1 VTRAPAGARA
11 ARRRRPG
18 PSRPVADLEATR
30 ALYGAGAGDR
40 KRELL
45 AALERTRLA
54 RATDVLHLHEI
65 LCFLRAYPDS
75 REVLAAVTRML
86 EEFDRRPDL
95 RRHARALENRGIA
108 GTVLRDRFFAPLVR
122 WLVWRWPERLRMDWK
137 ELEHAERLEA
147 LLPLLAEHAESPALD
162 ELEHDARTW
171 VSKLKPS
178 GDTDAAWLA
187 RTFFTRLVAHWDL
200 IEKLWDDLDPTL
212 VLEPG
217 PDTPSRT
224 RAFLASAPRGV
235 WQRRPLNHGRP
246 DLEAE
251 LRRPPVSVRTL
262 TPAAGD
268 RVIDLAREAMVTRQR
283 DLDNFSYGD
292 PHDVRMVDCG
302 DGLAFACIGLLPER
316 RLMLE
321 AVYTFLT
328 LKNGVPIGY
337 VLNSALFNSA
347 ELAYNVFETF
357 RGAEAGLVYGRV
369 LATVRHLFGADTFT
383 IYPYQL
389 GQGNEEA
396 IESGAWWFYQKVGFR
411 PRHPAAL
418 RLMDREVAAMRR
430 HPRHRS
436 SRATLRAL
444 ARHNLY
450 YHAGAGRDD
459 VIGLLPLANVGLH
472 MMRLFSERFGGDRAR
487 GTHECARE
495 AKSLLGLEERRT
507 WSRGQTMWWHR
518 WAPLV
523 VALPG
528 IGRWSAEERRALAEL
543 ILAKGGRQE
552 SDFVWR
558 FDAHARLRAAVRAL
572 AERPPDGEST

>member
-1 VTRAPAGARA
+1 LTSTGGDSGGADALGGAAAALRALARL
-11 ARRRRPG
+11 RDQYGPG
-18 PSRPVADLEATR
+18 VGVRKLEA
-30 ALYGAGAGDR
+30 LQ
-40 KRELL
+40 
-45 AALERTRLA
+45 ALEHARLGTA
-54 RATDVLHLHEI
+54 REVEALHEV

-75 REVLAAVTRML
+75 RELLARVTRML
-86 EEFDRRPDL
+86 EAFDRRPDL

-122 WLVWRWPERLRMDWK
+122 WLAWRWPERLRMDWTK
-137 ELEHAERLEA
+137 LERPERLA
-147 LLPLLAEHAESPALD
+147 TLLPLLAEHAESPALD

-178 GDTDAAWLA
+178 GETDAAWLTRA
-187 RTFFTRLVAHWDL
+187 VFTRIPASWELV
-200 IEKLWDDLDPTL
+200 ETLWDDLDPTL

-217 PDTPSRT
+217 SGTPSRT
-224 RAFLASAPRGV
+224 RAFLGSAPRGV
-235 WQRRPLNHGRP
+235 WQRRPLHRGRP
-246 DLEAE
+246 DLAAE
-251 LRRPPVSVRTL
+251 LRRPPVAVRAL
-262 TPAAGD
+262 TPHAGE

-283 DLDNFSYGD
+283 DLDSFSYGD

-321 AVYTFLT
+321 AVYAFLT

-347 ELAYNVFETF
+347 EIAYNVFETF

-389 GQGNEEA
+389 GDGNAEA
-396 IESGAWWFYQKVGFR
+396 IESGAWWFYQKAGFR
-411 PRHPAAL
+411 PKHPAAL
-418 RLMDREVAAMRR
+418 RLMRREVAAMRR
-430 HPRHRS
+430 DPRHRS

-450 YHAGAGRDD
+450 CHAGPARDD
-459 VIGLLPLANVGLH
+459 VIGRLPLANVGLH
-472 MMRLFSERFGGDRAR
+472 MMRFFNERFGGDRAR
-487 GTHECARE
+487 GTYECARE
-495 AKSLLGLEERRT
+495 AKTLLGLEQRRT

-528 IGRWSAEERRALAEL
+528 IGRWRAEERRALAEL
-543 ILAKGGRQE
+543 ILAKGGRRE

-558 FDAHARLRAAVRAL
+558 FDAHPRLRAALRAL
-572 AERPPDGEST
+572 AERPAD

>member
-1 VTRAPAGARA
+1 MAARA
-11 ARRRRPG
+11 GRPAARG
-18 PSRPVADLEATR
+18 AAAALR
-30 ALYGAGAGDR
+30 ALARLREQYGPGLGVR
-40 KRELL
+40 KV
-45 AALERTRLA
+45 AALRALEHARLGTA
-54 RATDVLHLHEI
+54 REVAALHEI

-75 REVLAAVTRML
+75 RELLALVTRML
-86 EEFDRRPDL
+86 EAFARRPDL

-122 WLVWRWPERLRMDWK
+122 WLVWRWPARLRMDWK
-137 ELEHAERLEA
+137 RLEHPERLGA
-147 LLPLLAEHAESPALD
+147 LLPLLVEHAESPALD

-178 GDTDAAWLA
+178 GETDATWLA
-187 RTFFTRLVAHWDL
+187 QGLFTRVLAMWEL
-200 IEKLWDDLDPTL
+200 METLWDDLDPTL

-224 RAFLASAPRGV
+224 RAFLPSAPRGV
-235 WQRRPLNHGRP
+235 LQLEPLHHGRP
-246 DLEAE
+246 DLAAE

-262 TPAAGD
+262 TPAAGE

-283 DLDNFSYGD
+283 DLDGFSYGD

-321 AVYTFLT
+321 AVYAFLT

-347 ELAYNVFETF
+347 EIAYNVFETF

-389 GQGNEEA
+389 GDGNEEA
-396 IESGAWWFYQKVGFR
+396 IESGAWWFYQKAGFR
-411 PRHPAAL
+411 PKHPAAL
-418 RLMDREVAAMRR
+418 ELMDREVAAMRR
-430 HPRHRS
+430 HPAHRS

-450 YHAGAGRDD
+450 YHAGRERDD
-459 VIGLLPLANVGLH
+459 VIGRLPLANVGLH
-472 MMRLFSERFGGDRAR
+472 MTRFFDERFGGDRAQAVF
-487 GTHECARE
+487 ECARR
-495 AKSLLGLEERRT
+495 ANSLLGLEERRARP
-507 WSRGQTMWWHR
+507 RGQTLWWHR

-523 VALPG
+523 AALPG
-528 IGRWSAEERRALAEL
+528 IERWSAEERRSLAEL
-543 ILAKGGRQE
+543 ILAKGGRRE

-558 FDAHARLRAAVRAL
+558 FDAHPRLRAALRAL
-572 AERPPDGEST
+572 AERPPAGEGRPAR

>member
-1 VTRAPAGARA
+1 VASTGGPAGGAAALRALARL
-11 ARRRRPG
+11 RDQYGPG
-18 PSRPVADLEATR
+18 FGIRKLEA
-30 ALYGAGAGDR
+30 LQ
-40 KRELL
+40 
-45 AALERTRLA
+45 ALEHARLRTA
-54 RATDVLHLHEI
+54 REVEALHEI

-75 REVLAAVTRML
+75 RELLARVTRML
-86 EEFDRRPDL
+86 EAFDRRSDL

-122 WLVWRWPERLRMDWK
+122 WLAWRCPERLRVDWK
-137 ELEHAERLEA
+137 KLERPERLGA

-162 ELEHDARTW
+162 ELEHDARIW

-178 GDTDAAWLA
+178 AQTDAAWLA
-187 RTFFTRLVAHWDL
+187 RTFFTRLFASWELV
-200 IEKLWDDLDPTL
+200 ETLWDDLDPTL

-217 PDTPSRT
+217 PGTPSRT
-224 RAFLASAPRGV
+224 RAFLGSAPRGA
-235 WQRRPLNHGRP
+235 WQRRPLHHGRP
-246 DLEAE
+246 DLAAE
-251 LRRPPVSVRTL
+251 LERPPVSVRTL
-262 TPAAGD
+262 TPAAGE

-292 PHDVRMVDCG
+292 PRDVRMVDCG

-321 AVYTFLT
+321 AVYAFLT

-347 ELAYNVFETF
+347 EIAYNVFETF

-369 LATVRHLFGADTFT
+369 LATVRHLFGVDAFT

-389 GQGNEEA
+389 GEGNAEA
-396 IESGAWWFYQKVGFR
+396 IESGAWWFYQKAGFR
-411 PRHPAAL
+411 PKHPAA
-418 RLMDREVAAMRR
+418 RQLMRREVAAIGRD
-430 HPRHRS
+430 PRHRS

-450 YHAGAGRDD
+450 YHAGPERED

-472 MMRLFSERFGGDRAR
+472 MMRLFNERFGGDRTR
-487 GTHECARE
+487 GALECARL
-495 AKSLLGLEERRT
+495 AKALLGLEERRT

-528 IGRWSAEERRALAEL
+528 IGRWSAEERRSLAEL
-543 ILAKGGRQE
+543 ILAKGGRRE

-558 FDAHARLRAAVRAL
+558 FDAHARLRAALRAL
-572 AERPPDGEST
+572 AARPPD

>member
-1 VTRAPAGARA
+1 MASTGGPAGGAAALRALARL
-11 ARRRRPG
+11 RDQYGPG
-18 PSRPVADLEATR
+18 FGIRKLEA
-30 ALYGAGAGDR
+30 LQ
-40 KRELL
+40 
-45 AALERTRLA
+45 ALEHARLRTA
-54 RATDVLHLHEI
+54 REVEALHEI

-75 REVLAAVTRML
+75 RELLARVTRML
-86 EEFDRRPDL
+86 EAFDRRSDL

-122 WLVWRWPERLRMDWK
+122 WLAWRCPERLRVDWK
-137 ELEHAERLEA
+137 KLERPERLGA

-178 GDTDAAWLA
+178 AQTDAAWLA
-187 RTFFTRLVAHWDL
+187 RTFFTRLFASWELV
-200 IEKLWDDLDPTL
+200 ETLWDDLDPTL

-217 PDTPSRT
+217 PGTPSRT
-224 RAFLASAPRGV
+224 RAFLGSAPRGA
-235 WQRRPLNHGRP
+235 WQRRPLHHGRP
-246 DLEAE
+246 DLAAE
-251 LRRPPVSVRTL
+251 LERPPVSVRTL
-262 TPAAGD
+262 TPAAGE

-292 PHDVRMVDCG
+292 PRDVRMVDCG

-321 AVYTFLT
+321 AVYAFLT

-347 ELAYNVFETF
+347 EIAYNVFETF

-450 YHAGAGRDD
+450 YHAGPGRDD

-472 MMRLFSERFGGDRAR
+472 MMRLFNERFGGDRAR

-495 AKSLLGLEERRT
+495 AKSLLGLE
-507 WSRGQTMWWHR
+507 
-518 WAPLV
+518 A
-523 VALPG
+523 
-528 IGRWSAEERRALAEL
+528 
-543 ILAKGGRQE
+543 
-552 SDFVWR
+552 
-558 FDAHARLRAAVRAL
+558 
-572 AERPPDGEST
+572 

>member
-1 VTRAPAGARA
+1 MVGRAERRGPGGAPAALRALARLRDQYA
-11 ARRRRPG
+11 PEFGIRK
-18 PSRPVADLEATR
+18 LEALR
-30 ALYGAGAGDR
+30 ALEHARLRTA
-40 KRELL
+40 REVE
-45 AALERTRLA
+45 A
-54 RATDVLHLHEI
+54 LHEI

-75 REVLAAVTRML
+75 RELLDAVTRML
-86 EEFDRRPDL
+86 EAFDRRPDL
-95 RRHARALENRGIA
+95 RRHGRALENRGIA

-122 WLVWRWPERLRMDWK
+122 WLAWRWPERLRVDWTK
-137 ELEHAERLEA
+137 LEHPERLGA
-147 LLPLLAEHAESPALD
+147 LLPLLAAHAESPALD
-162 ELEHDARTW
+162 ELEHDARAW
-171 VSKLKPS
+171 VSRLKPS
-178 GDTDAAWLA
+178 GDADAGWLA
-187 RTFFTRLVAHWDL
+187 RTVFTSLPARWDL

-217 PDTPSRT
+217 PDTPSRS
-224 RAFLASAPRGV
+224 RAFLTSAPRGV
-235 WQRRPLNHGRP
+235 WQRRPLHHGRP
-246 DLEAE
+246 DLAAE

-268 RVIDLAREAMVTRQR
+268 RVIDLARAAMVTRQR

-302 DGLAFACIGLLPER
+302 DGLALACIGLLPER

-321 AVYTFLT
+321 AVYAFLT

-347 ELAYNVFETF
+347 EIAYNVFETF

-389 GQGNEEA
+389 GDGNEEA
-396 IESGAWWFYQKVGFR
+396 IESGAWWFYQKLGFR
-411 PRHPAAL
+411 PKHAAAL
-418 RLMDREVAAMRR
+418 RLMNREVSAMRR
-430 HPRHRS
+430 HPRRRS

-450 YHAGAGRDD
+450 YHDGPGRDD

-472 MMRLFSERFGGDRAR
+472 MMRFFNERFGGDRGR
-487 GTHECARE
+487 GTLECARE

-523 VALPG
+523 VAIPG
-528 IGRWSAEERRALAEL
+528 IGRWSAEERRSLAEL
-543 ILAKGGRQE
+543 ILAKGGRRE

-558 FDAHARLRAAVRAL
+558 FDAHARLRAALRAL
-572 AERPPDGEST
+572 AERPPG

>member
-1 VTRAPAGARA
+1 MAARAERRAAGGAAALRALARLRDQYAPGFDVRKLEALRTLEGARLRT
-11 ARRRRPG
+11 ARE
-18 PSRPVADLEATR
+18 VEA
-30 ALYGAGAGDR
+30 
-40 KRELL
+40 
-45 AALERTRLA
+45 
-54 RATDVLHLHEI
+54 LHEI

-75 REVLAAVTRML
+75 RELLAAVTRML
-86 EEFDRRPDL
+86 EAFDRRPDL

-108 GTVLRDRFFAPLVR
+108 GTRLRDRFFAPLVR
-122 WLVWRWPERLRMDWK
+122 WLAWRWPKRLRMDWK
-137 ELEHAERLEA
+137 ALERPERLGA
-147 LLPLLAEHAESPALD
+147 LLPLVAEHAESPALD
-162 ELEHDARTW
+162 ELEHAARAW

-178 GDTDAAWLA
+178 GETDGAWVA
-187 RTFFTRLVAHWDL
+187 RTLFTRLLAHWDV

-212 VLEPG
+212 VVEPG

-224 RAFLASAPRGV
+224 RAFLTSAPRGV
-235 WQRRPLNHGRP
+235 WQRQPLHHGRP
-246 DLEAE
+246 DLAAE

-321 AVYTFLT
+321 AVYAFLT

-347 ELAYNVFETF
+347 EIAYNVFETF
-357 RGAEAGLVYGRV
+357 RGAEAGLVYGRA

-389 GQGNEEA
+389 GEGNEEA

-411 PRHPAAL
+411 PKHPAAL

-430 HPRHRS
+430 QSRHRS

-450 YHAGAGRDD
+450 YHAGSERDD
-459 VIGLLPLANVGLH
+459 VIGLLPLASVGLQ
-472 MMRLFSERFGGDRAR
+472 MMRFFNERFGGDRAR
-487 GTHECARE
+487 AAFECDRE

-543 ILAKGGRQE
+543 ILAKGGRRE

-558 FDAHARLRAAVRAL
+558 FDAHARLRAALRAL
-572 AERPPDGEST
+572 AERPPD

>member
-1 VTRAPAGARA
+1 MAARTERKATGRA
-11 ARRRRPG
+11 ATAALRALTRLRDQYAPG
-18 PSRPVADLEATR
+18 LGVRKLEA
-30 ALYGAGAGDR
+30 
-40 KRELL
+40 LL
-45 AALERTRLA
+45 ALEHARLRTA
-54 RATDVLHLHEI
+54 REVVALHET

-75 REVLAAVTRML
+75 QELLAAVTRML
-86 EEFDRRPDL
+86 EQFDRRPDL
-95 RRHARALENRGIA
+95 RRHARALENSGIA
-108 GTVLRDRFFAPLVR
+108 GTVLRDRFFAPLAR
-122 WLVWRWPERLRMDWK
+122 WLVWRWPARLRMDWK
-137 ELEHAERLEA
+137 KLERPERLVA
-147 LLPLLAEHAESPALD
+147 LLPLLVEHAESPALD

-171 VSKLKPS
+171 VSKLRPS
-178 GDTDAAWLA
+178 GETDAGWLA
-187 RTFFTRLVAHWDL
+187 QALFTRLAASWDL

-217 PDTPSRT
+217 PGTPSRT
-224 RAFLASAPRGV
+224 GAFVTSAPRGAG
-235 WQRRPLNHGRP
+235 QRRPLHRGRP

-251 LRRPPVSVRTL
+251 IGRPPVSVRTL
-262 TPAAGD
+262 TPAAGE
-268 RVIDLAREAMVTRQR
+268 RVIDRAREAMVTRQR

-321 AVYTFLT
+321 AVYAFLT

-347 ELAYNVFETF
+347 EIAYNVFETF

-369 LATVRHLFGADTFT
+369 LATVRHLFGADAFT

-389 GQGNEEA
+389 GDGNEEA
-396 IESGAWWFYQKVGFR
+396 IGSGAWWFYQKMGFR
-411 PRHPAAL
+411 PKHEAAR
-418 RLMDREVAAMRR
+418 RLMDREVLAMRR
-430 HPRHRS
+430 RPGHLS

-450 YHAGAGRDD
+450 YHAGPERED
-459 VIGLLPLANVGLH
+459 VIGILPLANVGLH
-472 MMRLFSERFGGDRAR
+472 VTRLFDERFGGDRAQ
-487 GTHECARE
+487 GVWECVRE
-495 AKSLLGLEERRT
+495 AKSLLGLEERRS
-507 WSRGQTMWWHR
+507 WSRGQTLWWHH

-523 VALPG
+523 VSLPG
-528 IGRWSAEERRALAEL
+528 IGGWSVEDRRALAEV

-558 FDAHARLRAAVRAL
+558 FDAHARLRAALRAL
-572 AERPPDGEST
+572 AERPPD

>member
-1 VTRAPAGARA
+1 MAARAERGPAGGPA
-11 ARRRRPG
+11 A
-18 PSRPVADLEATR
+18 ATLR
-30 ALYGAGAGDR
+30 ALARLRDEYGPAIGVR
-40 KRELL
+40 KL
-45 AALERTRLA
+45 ATLRALEQARLGTA
-54 RATDVLHLHEI
+54 REVEALHEI

-75 REVLAAVTRML
+75 PELLAAVTRML
-86 EEFDRRPDL
+86 EAFDRRPDL
-95 RRHARALENRGIA
+95 QRHARALENRGIA

-122 WLVWRWPERLRMDWK
+122 WLAWRWPERLRMDWK
-137 ELEHAERLEA
+137 KLEHPERLGA

-162 ELEHDARTW
+162 ELEHEAQVW

-178 GDTDAAWLA
+178 SATDAAWLA
-187 RTFFTRLVAHWDL
+187 QTLFTRLVAHWDL

-224 RAFLASAPRGV
+224 LAFLPSAPRGV
-235 WQRRPLNHGRP
+235 WQRRPLHRGRP
-246 DLEAE
+246 DLAAE

-262 TPAAGD
+262 TSAAGE

-283 DLDNFSYGD
+283 DLDSFSYGD

-302 DGLAFACIGLLPER
+302 DGLAFACIGLVPER

-321 AVYTFLT
+321 AVYAFLT

-337 VLNSALFNSA
+337 MLNSALFKSA
-347 ELAYNVFETF
+347 EIAYNVFETF
-357 RGAEAGLVYGRV
+357 RSAEAGLVYGRG

-389 GQGNEEA
+389 GEGNEEA

-411 PRHPAAL
+411 PKHPAAL
-418 RLMDREVAAMRR
+418 KFMDREVAAVRR
-430 HPRHRS
+430 HARHRS

-450 YHAGAGRDD
+450 YHAGPVRDD

-472 MMRLFSERFGGDRAR
+472 MMRFFNERFGGDRAR
-487 GTHECARE
+487 GTLECARE
-495 AKSLLGLEERRT
+495 AKSLLGLEERRM

-528 IGRWSAEERRALAEL
+528 VGRWSMAERRSVAEL
-543 ILAKGGRQE
+543 ILAKGGRRE

-558 FDAHARLRAAVRAL
+558 FDAHAPLRAALRAL
-572 AERPPDGEST
+572 AERPPD